1 MEKADNVACVRG
13 KFDWDDVGSWLAL
26 ARHIKPDLAGNV
38 ANGLLV
44 SKDSSNCVVD
54 SDSGVVAA
62 LGVSNLVIVRAGDAV
77 LVADRKH
84 LGQMK
89 QLLAEIA
96 GRPVGQRYL

>member
-13 KFDWDDVGSWLAL
+13 AFDWDDVGSWLAL
-26 ARHIKPDLAGNV
+26 ARHIKPDSAGNV

-54 SDSGVVAA
+54 SDSGIVAA
-62 LGVSNLVIVRAGDAV
+62 LGVKDLVIVRAADAV

-84 LGQMK
+84 LGQIK
-89 QLLAEIA
+89 PLLAEIA
-96 GRPVGQRYL
+96 ARPKGERYL